1 MELTLQFI
9 QVLGLLA
16 ILAGAT
22 LVFVHL
28 ITWIVGS
35 KHSQI
40 RIGLELLILLSAVYL
55 FGTLALDFLGL
66 RHIEQ
71 GVIRVISFLWWI
83 SLAFLLDAFIKRY
96 LWFGLL
102 AHRGESHVPKILRD
116 GGSLLVYAA
125 AVMVVMHFVYE
136 EPITAVL
143 ATSGAAA
150 FIVGFAA
157 QSTLREVFA
166 GLSLNSTKALKI
178 GDYLEID
185 GIYGRVDEINWRS
198 VSLHNPH
205 TDSLYIFPNSAV
217 ADKVI
222 LNYCEPTGRFKNT
235 IKFVVEFSASPELV
249 SRLVLQSLE
258 QSQYVL
264 RDPKPDMNVMGFT
277 DLGMEY
283 RIRYFFDGDDPWWDA
298 QAEVCNAIWGVLRQ
312 RGIRLAIDRH
322 KLQSLDELAESPWSR
337 DIPAPEKE
345 ALSLFKAAPVF
356 RHLAEPVLREI
367 VAGAIRRDFTPPQC
381 VYLEGDASDA
391 VYIVADGRLNINQ
404 NQPDGIEAVVGA
416 LTREAAFGFFGFLEG
431 APREESVQA
440 LEYSIVYKVAAGALT
455 DSTRSCP
462 EFIDHVRDHV
472 ASTRREYADQLAIHL
487 DELKHREHHR
497 TRADIIAVLKAH
509 VRDVFKPGLAA
520 EAVRSLLTRHTEKT
534 ILNAV
539 MAAAA
544 LVSTA
549 RGEIDDVER
558 DYVVRVLDSLELL
571 HHTDRETGM
580 VVFNEF
586 GEALTQD
593 PEKGTAEALSEIRH
607 IANND
612 KIAHVVMGIAHGVT
626 GLHGAVTEG
635 EREALEKVA
644 AVLGMPPDVTEFAS
658 SIAELSP
665 E

>member
-1 MELTLQFI
+1 MQFV
-9 QVLGLLA
+9 QVLGLLV

-22 LVFVHL
+22 VVFVHV
-28 ITWIVGS
+28 ITWIAGK

-40 RIGLELLILLSAVYL
+40 RIGLELLILLTAVYL

-66 RHIEQ
+66 RNLEET
-71 GVIRVISFLWWI
+71 VSRVVAFLWWI
-83 SLAFLLDAFIKRY
+83 SLAFLVDALVKRY

-116 GGSLLVYAA
+116 GASLLVYAT
-125 AVMVVMHFVYE
+125 AVMVVMHFVYD

-150 FIVGFAA
+150 FIVGFSA

-166 GLSLNSTKALKI
+166 GLSLSSTKALKI

-235 IKFVVEFSASPELV
+235 INFVVEFSASPELV

-258 QSQYVL
+258 HSQYVL
-264 RDPKPDMNVMGFT
+264 RDPKPDMNIMGFT

-283 RIRYFFDGDDPWWDA
+283 RIRYFFAGDDPWWDA

-312 RGIRLAIDRH
+312 HGIRLGIDRH
-322 KLQSLDELAESPWSR
+322 KLQSGDELTECPWNR
-337 DIPAPEKE
+337 DIPPPENE
-345 ALSLFKAAPVF
+345 ALPLFAAAPVF
-356 RHLAEPVLREI
+356 RHLDEQVVAEIAAR
-367 VAGAIRRDFTPPQC
+367 ATRRDFTPPQC
-381 VYLEGDASDA
+381 VYLEGDVSDA
-391 VYIVADGRLNINQ
+391 VYIVTEGRLNVVQ
-404 NQPDGIEAVVGA
+404 NQPDGIEAVVGT
-416 LTREAAFGFFGFLEG
+416 LTKGAAFGFTGLLDG
-431 APREESVQA
+431 TPRETGVQA
-440 LEYSIVYKVAAGALT
+440 VEYSVVYRIGVDALT
-455 DSTRSCP
+455 DSTRSRP
-462 EFIDHVRDHV
+462 EFAEHVRDHV
-472 ASTRREYADQLAIHL
+472 ASIRGDYADRLAIHL
-487 DELKHREHHR
+487 DEHRHREHHR
-497 TRADIIAVLKAH
+497 TRADIITALKMH
-509 VRDVFKPGLAA
+509 VRDVFKPGLVTELA
-520 EAVRSLLTRHTEKT
+520 RSLFTRHTEKT

-549 RGEIDDVER
+549 RGEIDDIER
-558 DYVVRVLDSLELL
+558 NYVVETLDSLELL
-571 HHTDRETGM
+571 HHTDRDTGLA
-580 VVFNEF
+580 VFNAF
-586 GEALTQD
+586 GTALTDD
-593 PEKGTAEALSEIRH
+593 PEKGSERALSAIRH

-626 GLHGAVTEG
+626 GLHGAITDG
-635 EREALEKVA
+635 ERAALRKVA
-644 AVLGMPPDVTEFAS
+644 DALGMPAEAGELVS
-658 SIAELSP
+658 SMAELESR
-665 E
+665 

>member
-1 MELTLQFI
+1 MEFTVQFI

-16 ILAGAT
+16 ILAGAA

-28 ITWIVGS
+28 ITWIAGK

-66 RHIEQ
+66 RNTEETVTRI
-71 GVIRVISFLWWI
+71 IAFLWWI
-83 SLAFLLDAFIKRY
+83 SLAFLVDALIKRY

-102 AHRGESHVPKILRD
+102 AHRGESQVPKILRD
-116 GGSLLVYAA
+116 GASLLVYAT
-125 AVMVVMHFVYE
+125 AVMVVMHFVYDK
-136 EPITAVL
+136 PITAVL

-150 FIVGFAA
+150 FIVGFSA

-166 GLSLNSTKALKI
+166 GLALNSTKALKI

-185 GIYGRVDEINWRS
+185 GIYGRVDEFNWRS

-235 IKFVVEFSASPELV
+235 INFVVEFSASPELV

-258 QSQYVL
+258 HSQYVL

-298 QAEVCNAIWGVLRQ
+298 QAEICNAIWGVLRQ
-312 RGIRLAIDRH
+312 HGIRLGIDRH
-322 KLQSLDELAESPWSR
+322 KLQSGDEMAECPWNR
-337 DIPAPEKE
+337 DIPPPESE

-356 RHLAEPVLREI
+356 RHLEDQVLTEI
-367 VAGAIRRDFTPPQC
+367 AAGATRRDFTPPQC

-391 VYIVADGRLNINQ
+391 VYIVTEGRLNVNQ
-404 NQPDGIEAVVGA
+404 NQPDGIEAVVGT
-416 LTREAAFGFFGFLEG
+416 LTKGAAFGFTSFLDG
-431 APREESVQA
+431 APRETAVQA
-440 LEYSIVYKVAAGALT
+440 IEYSVVYRIGVDALA
-455 DSTRSCP
+455 DSARGYP
-462 EFIDHVRDHV
+462 EFVERVREHV
-472 ASTRREYADQLAIHL
+472 ASTRRDYADRSAIHL
-487 DELKHREHHR
+487 DEHRHREHHR
-497 TRADIIAVLKAH
+497 TRADIIAALKIHVL
-509 VRDVFKPGLAA
+509 DVFKPGLLTELA
-520 EAVRSLLTRHTEKT
+520 RSLFTRHTEKT

-544 LVSTA
+544 LISTA

-558 DYVVRVLDSLELL
+558 DYVVETLDSLELL
-571 HHTDRETGM
+571 HHTDRDTGLA
-580 VVFNEF
+580 VFNVF
-586 GEALTQD
+586 GAAIVDD
-593 PEKGTAEALSEIRH
+593 PGKGSEKALSAIRH
-607 IANND
+607 IADND
-612 KIAHVVMGIAHGVT
+612 KIAHIVMGIAHGVT
-626 GLHGAVTEG
+626 GLHGGITDG
-635 EREALEKVA
+635 ERAALDKVA
-644 AVLGMPPDVTEFAS
+644 DALGMPSEARELVS
-658 SIAELSP
+658 SMARLESK
-665 E
+665 

>member
-1 MELTLQFI
+1 MELTVQFI
-9 QVLGLLA
+9 KMLGLLA

-40 RIGLELLILLSAVYL
+40 RIGLELLILLSAAYL
-55 FGTLALDFLGL
+55 FGALALDFLGL

-71 GVIRVISFLWWI
+71 GVIRVIAFLWWI
-83 SLAFLLDAFIKRY
+83 SLAFLVDAFIKRY

-116 GGSLLVYAA
+116 GASLLVYAA

-198 VSLHNPH
+198 VALHNPH

-258 QSQYVL
+258 HSQYVL

-312 RGIRLAIDRH
+312 HGIRLAIDRH
-322 KLQSLDELAESPWSR
+322 KLQSMDELAESPWSR
-337 DIPAPEKE
+337 NIPAPEQE

-356 RHLAEPVLREI
+356 RQLAEPVLQEI
-367 VAGAIRRDFTPPQC
+367 AAGAIRRDFTPPQC

-404 NQPDGIEAVVGA
+404 NQPDGIEAVVGT
-416 LTREAAFGFFGFLEG
+416 LTRGAAFGLCGFLDGE
-431 APREESVQA
+431 PRDETVQA
-440 LEYSIVYKVAAGALT
+440 IEYSVVYRVAAEALT
-455 DSTRSCP
+455 DSTKSCP
-462 EFIDHVRDHV
+462 EFLGHVRDHI

-487 DELKHREHHR
+487 DELKHREHHQ
-497 TRADIIAVLKAH
+497 TRADIIAILKAH

-520 EAVRSLLTRHTEKT
+520 EVARSLLTRHTEKT

-544 LVSTA
+544 LISTA
-549 RGEIDDVER
+549 RGEIDDSER
-558 DYVVRVLDSLELL
+558 DYVVKVLDSLELL
-571 HHTDRETGM
+571 HHTDRDTGM
-580 VVFNEF
+580 AVFNEF
-586 GEALTQD
+586 GEAITKI
-593 PEKGTAEALSEIRH
+593 PESGSEKALSAIRH

-612 KIAHVVMGIAHGVT
+612 KISHVVMGIAHGVT
-626 GLHGAVTEG
+626 GLHGGITDG
-635 EREALEKVA
+635 ERAALDEIA
-644 AVLGMPPDVTEFAS
+644 AVLGMPAEAADLSA
-658 SIAELSP
+658 SIAELASK
-665 E
+665 

>member
-1 MELTLQFI
+1 MELTVQFV
-9 QVLGLLA
+9 QVLGLLV

-22 LVFVHL
+22 VVFVHV
-28 ITWIVGS
+28 ITWIAGK

-40 RIGLELLILLSAVYL
+40 RIGLELLILLTAVHL

-66 RHIEQ
+66 RNLEET
-71 GVIRVISFLWWI
+71 VSRVVAFLWWI
-83 SLAFLLDAFIKRY
+83 SLAFLVDALVKRY

-116 GGSLLVYAA
+116 GASLLVYAT
-125 AVMVVMHFVYE
+125 AVMVVMHFVYD

-150 FIVGFAA
+150 FIVGFSA

-166 GLSLNSTKALKI
+166 GLSLSSTKALKI

-222 LNYCEPTGRFKNT
+222 LNYCEPTERFKNT
-235 IKFVVEFSASPELV
+235 VNFVVEFSASPELV

-258 QSQYVL
+258 HSQYVL
-264 RDPKPDMNVMGFT
+264 RDPKPDINVMGFT

-312 RGIRLAIDRH
+312 HGIRLGIDRH
-322 KLQSLDELAESPWSR
+322 KLQSGDELADCPWSR
-337 DIPAPEKE
+337 DIPPPENEAP
-345 ALSLFKAAPVF
+345 SLFAAAPVF
-356 RHLAEPVLREI
+356 RHLEGRVLTEI
-367 VAGAIRRDFTPPQC
+367 AAGAKRRDFTPPQC

-391 VYIVADGRLNINQ
+391 VYVVADGRLNVIQ
-404 NQPDGIEAVVGA
+404 SQPDGVEAIVGT
-416 LTREAAFGFFGFLEG
+416 LTKGAAFGFGGLLDG
-431 APREESVQA
+431 APRETAVQA
-440 LEYSIVYKVAAGALT
+440 TEYSVVYRIGVDALT
-455 DSTRSCP
+455 DAIRSNP
-462 EFIDHVRDHV
+462 DFVEHVREHIV
-472 ASTRREYADQLAIHL
+472 STRREHAERLATHL
-487 DELKHREHHR
+487 DEHRHREHHR
-497 TRADIIAVLKAH
+497 TRTDVIAALRSH
-509 VRDVFKPGLAA
+509 VRDVFKPGLVT
-520 EAVRSLLTRHTEKT
+520 EMVRSLFTRHTEKT

-544 LVSTA
+544 LISAA
-549 RGEIDDVER
+549 RGEIDEIER
-558 DYVVRVLDSLELL
+558 DYVVETLDSLELL
-571 HHTDRETGM
+571 HHTDRETGLAA
-580 VVFNEF
+580 FNAI
-586 GEALTQD
+586 GAAITDD
-593 PEKGTAEALSEIRH
+593 PERGSEHALSAIRRV
-607 IANND
+607 ADND

-626 GLHGAVTEG
+626 GLHGGVTDG
-635 EREALEKVA
+635 ERAALDKVA
-644 AVLGMPPDVTEFAS
+644 DVLGMPPEAGGLVS
-658 SIAELSP
+658 SMAGLESK
-665 E
+665 